1 MKSMMTMDNGI
12 YTKTWE
18 DFGLRPLKDHEHAS
32 QSDYNSLT
40 LKIPGQSE
48 RLYFGSEIEGKPPI
62 IISFRKLVGEEYE
75 ITQII
80 DKINLFLFDE
90 FKQPREL
97 KVIFDYDSSKYVW
110 LRVANGFTIDRSSF
124 LNGFSIPFIQHDDNR
139 YAVEE
144 VNDVKWGSTLIDFRA
159 SYKLGHE
166 GSGAVDLPVTGSTN
180 FIPTLDGYAV
190 QPYIILDGS
199 SGNFT
204 IRTGSSYI
212 THTGFNGKLEIDTEN
227 YIAYLNNVE
236 TMLQRFDDFYLVPNQ
251 RVYISGTNMKFKVT
265 MHYRWKYI

>member
-1 MKSMMTMDNGI
+1 MDNGI

-18 DFGLRPLKDHEHAS
+18 DFGLRPLKDHENAS
-32 QSDYNSLT
+32 QSDYNALT
-40 LKIPGQSE
+40 LNIPGRSE
-48 RLYFGSEIEGKPPI
+48 KLYFGSEIEGKPPI
-62 IISFRKLVGEEYE
+62 VINFKKLVKEEYE
-75 ITQII
+75 ISQIV

-110 LRVANGFTIDRSSF
+110 LRVANGFTIDRSS
-124 LNGFSIPFIQHDDNR
+124 LMNGFSIPFAQYDDNR

-166 GSGAVDLPVTGSTN
+166 GSGAVNLPVKGYTT
-180 FIPTLDGYAV
+180 FYPTLDGYAV
-190 QPYIILDGS
+190 QPFIVLEGKADMFVLS
-199 SGNFT
+199 SNGQR
-204 IRTGSSYI
+204 ISY
-212 THTGFNGKLEIDTEN
+212 TGFDGRMEIDTEE
-227 YIAYLNNVE
+227 YIAYHNGNE
-236 TMLQRFDDFYLVPNQ
+236 TMLEIFEDFYLVPGKV
-251 RVYISGTNMKFKVT
+251 VYVNGTNMNFKIT